1 VRLRQVWAR
10 PGDAAAAQGWPLAKR
25 TGAAGP
31 LLERSRDAWGAGPGA
46 EGVEG
51 PGRAQL
57 ARRGGGAA
65 RQARGGAAR
74 QDRCCAARQAR
85 GGEEG

>member
-1 VRLRQVWAR
+1 MWLRQVWAG
-10 PGDAAAAQGWPLAKR
+10 PGNAAAAQVWSFAKR
-25 TGAAGP
+25 AGAAGP
-31 LLERSRDAWGAGPGA
+31 LLERSRAHAWGAGPGA

-74 QDRCCAARQAR
+74 QAR

>member
-1 VRLRQVWAR
+1 VWLRQVWTG

-25 TGAAGP
+25 TRAAGP
-31 LLERSRDAWGAGPGA
+31 LLERSRAHAWGAGPGA

-74 QDRCCAARQAR
+74 QAR
-85 GGEEG
+85 GDEEG

>member
-1 VRLRQVWAR
+1 VWLRQVWAR
-10 PGDAAAAQGWPLAKR
+10 PGDAAAAQVWPFAKR
-25 TGAAGP
+25 TGAGP
-31 LLERSRDAWGAGPGA
+31 LLERSRAHAWGAGPGA

-74 QDRCCAARQAR
+74 QAR

>member
-1 VRLRQVWAR
+1 MWLRQIWAR
-10 PGDAAAAQGWPLAKR
+10 PGDAAAAQGWPFAER
-25 TGAAGP
+25 AGAGP
-31 LLERSRDAWGAGPGA
+31 LLERSRAHAWGAGPGA

-74 QDRCCAARQAR
+74 QAR

>member
-1 VRLRQVWAR
+1 VRLRQVWTG
-10 PGDAAAAQGWPLAKR
+10 PGDAAAAQVWPFAKR
-25 TGAAGP
+25 AGAGEP
-31 LLERSRDAWGAGPGA
+31 LLERSRAHAWGAGPGA

-57 ARRGGGAA
+57 ARRGGGGAA
-65 RQARGGAAR
+65 RQARGGP
-74 QDRCCAARQAR
+74 ARQAR

>member
-1 VRLRQVWAR
+1 VWLRQVWAR
-10 PGDAAAAQGWPLAKR
+10 PGDAAAAQGWPFAKR

-31 LLERSRDAWGAGPGA
+31 LLERSRAHAWGARPGA

-57 ARRGGGAA
+57 ARRGGVAA

-74 QDRCCAARQAR
+74 QAR